1 MTTPTADPASGPA
14 PAPDPASASAPAA
27 KAAKAA
33 KKADRSEEAVARREV
48 LAPVRPHLAVAAVL
62 VFLSS
67 ICTVLPYLLIVEAAR
82 VMLDGRVEAAWPL
95 LGWAVA
101 AFAARALLY
110 SGALFWTHL
119 VDADNQLNL
128 RRLIADTLRR
138 VPLGWF
144 GKRGSADVKKAL
156 QDDVEAI
163 HYLIAHA
170 QVEYVAAITTPTLT
184 LAYLFWVDWR
194 LALALLVPLVGYG
207 IALSTMMGRDY
218 RQKMETYEQL
228 EKKTEAT
235 TIEFVDGIQVV
246 RTFGQAGRAHSRYET
261 AVDEFS
267 DFFTDWTR
275 TMTRTEALAG
285 ILLNPICLL
294 VVILLVGLP
303 MIDAGSL
310 DPVDL
315 LPFLLLGLGL
325 GSTVLT
331 IGHAAQARTQ
341 ADAAAVRIHRLLG
354 TPALEQDQPTGTAA
368 PGIAVPETAAPG
380 APAKN
385 TKNFDDD
392 DTTAGTVR
400 FENVHFAYREGVEVL
415 RGVDLTLYPGTIT
428 ALVGPSGAGKSTLAA
443 LLPRFHDVTDGRIT
457 IGGDD
462 IRELPPEELYAR
474 VGFVFQDVRLLR
486 DTVRANIAIANQD
499 ATDVEIERV
508 ARAACIHDRIMELP
522 KGYDSA
528 VGTDARLS
536 GGEAQRLS
544 IARALLA
551 DSPVLVLDEATA
563 FADPESEAEIQ
574 TAIASLVAGRTVL
587 VIAHRLHT
595 ITGVDSVV
603 VVDQGR
609 VVEQGSHSDLLAAG
623 GTYSRLWRADA
634 EATQQLTGREES
646 NR

>member
-1 MTTPTADPASGPA
+1 MTTPTADPAPA
-14 PAPDPASASAPAA
+14 AASAERP
-27 KAAKAA
+27 
-33 KKADRSEEAVARREV
+33 DRSEEARARAEI
-48 LAPVRPHLAVAAVL
+48 LAPVRPHLAVAAAL

-67 ICTVLPYLLIVEAAR
+67 VCTVVPYLLIVEAAR
-82 VMLDGRVEAAWPL
+82 VMLADRVDEAWPL

-101 AFAARALLY
+101 VFAARALLY

-144 GKRGSADVKKAL
+144 GSRGSADVKKAL

-170 QVEYVAAITTPTLT
+170 QVEFVAAITTPALT
-184 LAYLFWVDWR
+184 FVYLIWVDWR
-194 LALALLVPLVGYG
+194 LALVLLAPLVGYAV
-207 IALSTMMGRDY
+207 ALTFMVGRDH
-218 RQKMETYEQL
+218 RAKMEIYQQL

-246 RTFGQAGRAHSRYET
+246 RTFGQAGQAHARYAA
-261 AVDEFS
+261 AVEEFS
-267 DFFTDWTR
+267 DYFTEWSTP
-275 TMTRTEALAG
+275 MTRIESAAG
-285 ILLNPICLL
+285 VLLNPIFLL
-294 VVILLVGLP
+294 TAILLAGLP
-303 MIDAGSL
+303 MIGSGAL

-331 IGHAAQARTQ
+331 VGHAAQARSQ
-341 ADAAAVRIHRLLG
+341 ADAAAVRIHQLLS
-354 TPALEQDQPTGTAA
+354 TPPLERRDTAA
-368 PGIAVPETAAPG
+368 GSTTPGSTTPGSTTLGSDHTHSAAG
-380 APAKN
+380 V
-385 TKNFDDD
+385 
-392 DTTAGTVR
+392 VR
-400 FENVHFAYREGVEVL
+400 FENVHFSYREGVEVL
-415 RGVDLTLYPGTIT
+415 RGVDLTLQPGTIT

-443 LLPRFHDVTDGRIT
+443 LLPRFHDVTGGRIT
-457 IGGDD
+457 IGGAD
-462 IRELPPEELYAR
+462 IRELAPEELYDR

-486 DTVRANIAIANQD
+486 DTVRANIAIARQS
-499 ATDVEIERV
+499 ATDVEVERA
-508 ARAACIHDRIMELP
+508 ARAARIHDRILALP
-522 KGYDSA
+522 NGYDS
-528 VGTDARLS
+528 VIGVDAHLS

-603 VVDQGR
+603 VVDSGR
-609 VVEQGSHSDLLAAG
+609 VVEHGTHTDLLAAG
-623 GTYSRLWRADA
+623 GTYARLWRADA
-634 EATQQLTGREES
+634 EATAHLTGHDGGLR
-646 NR
+646 

>member
-1 MTTPTADPASGPA
+1 MTTPTADPAPV
-14 PAPDPASASAPAA
+14 SARNPG
-27 KAAKAA
+27 
-33 KKADRSEEAVARREV
+33 RTEEALARREI
-48 LAPVRPHLAVAAVL
+48 LAPVRPHLAFAAVL

-67 ICTVLPYLLIVEAAR
+67 ICTVVPYLLIVEAAR
-82 VMLDGRVEAAWPL
+82 VMLDDRIDDAWPL

-144 GKRGSADVKKAL
+144 GERGSADVKKAL

-170 QVEYVAAITTPTLT
+170 QVEFVAAITTPALT
-184 LAYLFWVDWR
+184 LLYLIWVDWR
-194 LALALLVPLVGYG
+194 LALVLLAPLVGYA
-207 IALSTMMGRDY
+207 IALTFMMGRDH

-228 EKKTEAT
+228 EKETEAT

-246 RTFGQAGRAHSRYET
+246 RTFGQAGQAHARYAG
-261 AVDEFS
+261 AVEEFS
-267 DFFTDWTR
+267 EFFTGWT
-275 TMTRTEALAG
+275 TPMTRIESAAG
-285 ILLNPICLL
+285 VLLNPIFLL
-294 VVILLVGLP
+294 TVLLLVGLP
-303 MIDAGSL
+303 LIGSDSL

-331 IGHAAQARTQ
+331 VGHAVQARGQ
-341 ADAAAVRIHRLLG
+341 ADAAAVRIHRLLS
-354 TPALEQDQPTGTAA
+354 TSALEQHDPAEPAA
-368 PGIAVPETAAPG
+368 SAEPDA
-380 APAKN
+380 
-385 TKNFDDD
+385 D
-392 DTTAGTVR
+392 TAGTVR
-400 FENVHFAYREGVEVL
+400 YEDVHFAYREGVEVL
-415 RGVDLTLYPGTIT
+415 RGVDLTLRPGTIT

-443 LLPRFHDVTDGRIT
+443 LLPRFHDVTGGRIT
-457 IGGDD
+457 VGGRD
-462 IRELPPEELYAR
+462 IRELAPEELYSR

-486 DTVRANIAIANQD
+486 DTVRANIAIARQD
-499 ATDVEIERV
+499 AGDADIERA
-508 ARAACIHDRIMELP
+508 ARAARIHDRITELP
-522 KGYDSA
+522 NGYDS
-528 VGTDARLS
+528 VIGTDARLS

-574 TAIASLVAGRTVL
+574 TAIASLVSGRTVL

-595 ITGVDSVV
+595 ITGVDTIV
-603 VVDQGR
+603 VVDNGR
-609 VVEQGSHSDLLAAG
+609 VVEQGTHTDLLASG
-623 GTYSRLWRADA
+623 GTYARLWRADE
-634 EATQQLTGREES
+634 EAAQELTGHDGGHR
-646 NR
+646 

>member
-1 MTTPTADPASGPA
+1 MTTPTADPAPA
-14 PAPDPASASAPAA
+14 AASAERP
-27 KAAKAA
+27 
-33 KKADRSEEAVARREV
+33 DRSEETRARAEI
-48 LAPVRPHLAVAAVL
+48 LAPVRPHLAVAAAL

-67 ICTVLPYLLIVEAAR
+67 VCTVVPYLLIVEAAR
-82 VMLDGRVEAAWPL
+82 VMLADRVDDAWPL

-101 AFAARALLY
+101 VFAARALLY

-144 GKRGSADVKKAL
+144 GTRSSAEVKKAL

-170 QVEYVAAITTPTLT
+170 QVEFVAAITTPALT
-184 LAYLFWVDWR
+184 FIYLIWVDWR
-194 LALALLVPLVGYG
+194 LALVLLAPLVGYAV
-207 IALSTMMGRDY
+207 ALTFMVGRDH
-218 RQKMETYEQL
+218 RAKMEIYQQL

-246 RTFGQAGRAHSRYET
+246 RTFGQAGQAHARYAA
-261 AVDEFS
+261 AVEEFS
-267 DFFTDWTR
+267 DYFTEWSTP
-275 TMTRTEALAG
+275 MTRIESAAG
-285 ILLNPICLL
+285 VLLNPIFLL
-294 VVILLVGLP
+294 TAILLAGLP
-303 MIDAGSL
+303 MIGSGAL

-331 IGHAAQARTQ
+331 VGHAAQARSQ
-341 ADAAAVRIHRLLG
+341 ADAAAVRIHRLLS
-354 TPALEQDQPTGTAA
+354 TPPLERHDTA
-368 PGIAVPETAAPG
+368 PGSSTPG
-380 APAKN
+380 S
-385 TKNFDDD
+385 DDD
-392 DTTAGTVR
+392 DDSAAGTVR

-415 RGVDLTLYPGTIT
+415 RGVDLTLQPGTIT

-443 LLPRFHDVTDGRIT
+443 LLPRFHDVTGGRIT
-457 IGGDD
+457 IGGVD
-462 IRELPPEELYAR
+462 IRELAPEELYAR

-486 DTVRANIAIANQD
+486 NTVRANIAIAREG
-499 ATDVEIERV
+499 ATDVEIERA
-508 ARAACIHDRIMELP
+508 ARAARIHDRILALP
-522 KGYDSA
+522 NGYDS
-528 VGTDARLS
+528 VIGVDAHLS

-603 VVDQGR
+603 VVDSGR
-609 VVEQGSHSDLLAAG
+609 VVEQGTHTDLLAAG
-623 GTYSRLWRADA
+623 GTYARLWRADA
-634 EATQQLTGREES
+634 EATAHLTGHDGGLR
-646 NR
+646 

>member
-1 MTTPTADPASGPA
+1 MTTPTADPAPA
-14 PAPDPASASAPAA
+14 AASAERP
-27 KAAKAA
+27 
-33 KKADRSEEAVARREV
+33 DRSEETRARAEI
-48 LAPVRPHLAVAAVL
+48 LAPVRPHLAVASAL

-67 ICTVLPYLLIVEAAR
+67 VCTVVPYLLIVEAAR
-82 VMLDGRVEAAWPL
+82 VMLADRVDDAWPL

-101 AFAARALLY
+101 VFAARALLY

-144 GKRGSADVKKAL
+144 GTRSSAKVKKAL

-170 QVEYVAAITTPTLT
+170 QVEFVAAITTPALT
-184 LAYLFWVDWR
+184 FIYLIWVDWR
-194 LALALLVPLVGYG
+194 LALVLLAPLVGYAV
-207 IALSTMMGRDY
+207 ALTFMVGRDH
-218 RQKMETYEQL
+218 RAKMEIYQQL

-235 TIEFVDGIQVV
+235 TIEFVDGIQVI
-246 RTFGQAGRAHSRYET
+246 RTFGQAGQAHARYAA
-261 AVDEFS
+261 AVEEFS
-267 DFFTDWTR
+267 DYFTEWSTP
-275 TMTRTEALAG
+275 MTRIESSAG
-285 ILLNPICLL
+285 VLLNPIFLL
-294 VVILLVGLP
+294 TAILLAGLP
-303 MIDAGSL
+303 MIGSGAL

-331 IGHAAQARTQ
+331 VGHAAQARSQ
-341 ADAAAVRIHRLLG
+341 ADAAAVRIHRLLS
-354 TPALEQDQPTGTAA
+354 TPPLERHDTA
-368 PGIAVPETAAPG
+368 PGSSTPG
-380 APAKN
+380 S
-385 TKNFDDD
+385 DDD
-392 DTTAGTVR
+392 DSAAGTVR
-400 FENVHFAYREGVEVL
+400 FENVHFAYREGIEVL
-415 RGVDLTLYPGTIT
+415 RGVDLTLQPGTIT

-443 LLPRFHDVTDGRIT
+443 LLPRFHDVTGGRIT
-457 IGGDD
+457 IGGVD
-462 IRELPPEELYAR
+462 IRELAPEELYAR

-486 DTVRANIAIANQD
+486 DTVRANIAIAREG
-499 ATDVEIERV
+499 ATDVEIERT
-508 ARAACIHDRIMELP
+508 ARAARIHDRILALP
-522 KGYDSA
+522 NGYDS
-528 VGTDARLS
+528 VIGVDAHLS

-603 VVDQGR
+603 VVDSGR
-609 VVEQGSHSDLLAAG
+609 VVEHGTHTDLLATG
-623 GTYSRLWRADA
+623 GTYTRLWRADA
-634 EATQQLTGREES
+634 EATAHLTGHDGGLR
-646 NR
+646 

>member
-1 MTTPTADPASGPA
+1 MTTPTADPAPA
-14 PAPDPASASAPAA
+14 AASAERP
-27 KAAKAA
+27 
-33 KKADRSEEAVARREV
+33 DRSEETRARAEI
-48 LAPVRPHLAVAAVL
+48 LAPVRPHLAVAAAL

-67 ICTVLPYLLIVEAAR
+67 VCTVVPYLLIVEAAR
-82 VMLDGRVEAAWPL
+82 VMLADRVDDAWPL

-101 AFAARALLY
+101 VFAARALLH

-144 GKRGSADVKKAL
+144 GSRGSADVKKAL

-170 QVEYVAAITTPTLT
+170 QVEFVAAITTPALT
-184 LAYLFWVDWR
+184 FVYLIWVDWR
-194 LALALLVPLVGYG
+194 LALVLLAPLVGYAV
-207 IALSTMMGRDY
+207 ALTFMVGRDH
-218 RQKMETYEQL
+218 RAKMEIYQQL
-228 EKKTEAT
+228 EKKTEST

-246 RTFGQAGRAHSRYET
+246 RTFGQAGQAHARYAA
-261 AVDEFS
+261 AVEEFS
-267 DFFTDWTR
+267 DYFTEWSTP
-275 TMTRTEALAG
+275 MTRIESAAG
-285 ILLNPICLL
+285 ILLNPIFLL
-294 VVILLVGLP
+294 TAILLAGLP
-303 MIDAGSL
+303 MIGSGAL

-331 IGHAAQARTQ
+331 VGHAAQARSQ
-341 ADAAAVRIHRLLG
+341 ADAAAVRIHRLLS
-354 TPALEQDQPTGTAA
+354 TPPLERHDTAHGSSTPGSTESGSNTPGPTE
-368 PGIAVPETAAPG
+368 PGSTSPG
-380 APAKN
+380 S
-385 TKNFDDD
+385 DDD
-392 DTTAGTVR
+392 DSAAGTVR

-415 RGVDLTLYPGTIT
+415 RGVDLTLQPGTIT

-443 LLPRFHDVTDGRIT
+443 LLPRFHDVTGGRIT
-457 IGGDD
+457 IGGVD
-462 IRELPPEELYAR
+462 IRELAPEELYAR

-486 DTVRANIAIANQD
+486 DTVRANIAIAREG
-499 ATDVEIERV
+499 ATDAEIERA
-508 ARAACIHDRIMELP
+508 ARAARIHDRILALP
-522 KGYDSA
+522 NGYDS
-528 VGTDARLS
+528 VIGVDAHLS

-587 VIAHRLHT
+587 AIAHRLHT

-603 VVDQGR
+603 VVDSGR
-609 VVEQGSHSDLLAAG
+609 VVEHGTHTDLLAAG
-623 GTYSRLWRADA
+623 GIYARLWRADA
-634 EATQQLTGREES
+634 EATAHLTGHDGGLR
-646 NR
+646 